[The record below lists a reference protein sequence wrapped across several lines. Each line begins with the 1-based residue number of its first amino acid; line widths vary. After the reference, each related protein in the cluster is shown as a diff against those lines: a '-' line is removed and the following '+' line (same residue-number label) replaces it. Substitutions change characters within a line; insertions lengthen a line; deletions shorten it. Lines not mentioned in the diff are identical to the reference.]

1 MQQNRWYVML
11 GEGFLVLLLVS
22 LFFCTSPTITAED
35 IKVELLQTPY
45 FHIEQTSSI
54 SNFEKSIGF
63 DIEVKNGTDG
73 RQYGRLHSWVV
84 DAKGEEIGRY
94 RKNLKGFDAGEERK
108 FCVFH
113 HKNEK
118 WASAERPL
126 TMYAEIVPYP

>member
-1 MQQNRWYVML
+1 MQRNRWYVML
-11 GEGFLVLLLVS
+11 GEGFLVLLLIS
-22 LFFCTSPTITAED
+22 LFFSTSPIITCED
-35 IKVELLQTPY
+35 IEVELLQSPY

-54 SNFEKSIGF
+54 SNFEDSIAF
-63 DIEVKNGTDG
+63 DIEVENVTNEP
-73 RQYGRLHSWVV
+73 QYGKLGSWVV

-94 RKNLKGFDAGEERK
+94 RKSFGRFDAGEERE

-126 TMYAEIVPYP
+126 TVYAEIVPYP